1 MDALRKASAYLRGS
15 RDPSSQMELPK
26 CVERAYVLGKDSG
39 HRGPVIGGYL
49 TTGFEDIQLAST
61 VTPSGLTVVRADS
74 GSVLSQLKPDDGDA
88 FTSSCLV
95 RLRLES
101 EPQDRLCG
109 LAIGTQAGSIILVEL
124 ASSVRVIASC
134 KTNVSAITCLGI
146 IEPSIILAG
155 TLGGNL
161 LLYDPIH
168 HPETPSVSVGV
179 SSDFNAVTAVCPVSL
194 DGRMQVW
201 VAIDKE
207 GIILF
212 DLQSDSAG
220 VNSMSR
226 CALEPIQ
233 HERMRSITSM
243 APSSAHRLMLCLSA
257 CDEVLL
263 IDMVTHELVQ
273 RYPAALM
280 TCGSA
285 LSSIAAVELPTAPGS
300 TFLFLGGIDG
310 SLSMRELSRRQKDMK
325 LQCILHRCIDSL
337 TPHDR
342 NITVERPDPSGGC
355 PITSVS
361 VSDTQDACVV
371 GDASCALYVIPL
383 QLRTLSRASSH
394 TGSDLDEENCAQTVT
409 DQRSLAED
417 SCKIVSDNV

>member
-1 MDALRKASAYLRGS
+1 MEALRKASAYLRGS
-15 RDPSSQMELPK
+15 RDFSPQMELPK
-26 CVERAYVLGKDSG
+26 CVERAYVLAKDSG
-39 HRGPVIGGYL
+39 HRGPVIGGYI
-49 TTGFEDIQLAST
+49 TIGFEDIQLAST
-61 VTPSGLTVVRADS
+61 VTPSGLTVVRGDS
-74 GSVLSQLKPDDGDA
+74 GVVLSQLKPDDGDA

-95 RLRLES
+95 RLRMES
-101 EPQDRLCG
+101 ESEDRLCG
-109 LAIGTQAGSIILVEL
+109 LAVGTQAGSIVLVEI

-146 IEPSIILAG
+146 IEPSIIVAG
-155 TLGGNL
+155 TLGGTL

-168 HPETPSVSVGV
+168 HPETPSVSVGA
-179 SSDFNAVTAVCPVSL
+179 SADSNAVTAVCPVSI

-207 GIILF
+207 GIVLF
-212 DLQSDSAG
+212 DVQSDSAG

-226 CALEPIQ
+226 CNIEPIELE
-233 HERMRSITSM
+233 HMRSITNM
-243 APSSAHRLMLCLSA
+243 VPSSAHRLMLCLNA

-263 IDMVTHELVQ
+263 IDIATRELVQ

-285 LSSIAAVELPTAPGS
+285 LSSIAAVELPTAAGS

-310 SLSMRELSRRQKDMK
+310 SLSMRELNRRQKDMK
-325 LQCILHRCIDSL
+325 LQCVLHRCIDSL
-337 TPHDR
+337 TPHDK
-342 NITVERPDPSGGC
+342 NVTVERPDPCGGC

-361 VSDTQDACVV
+361 VNDTQDACVV

-383 QLRTLSRASSH
+383 QLRTLSRASSQ
-394 TGSDLDEENCAQTVT
+394 TGSDLDENCAETVT

-417 SCKIVSDNV
+417 TSKPVSDNV